1 MKYLIP
7 LAMTVMVAPGAARG
21 AIKGEVIR
29 NLIDCVVDVIVLE
42 ENDTAADGIRRGSRK
57 SAANGSGFIIDA
69 SGFIVTN
76 CHVIDSAVKITISL
90 SDGSV
95 YSARVVGK
103 DEHSDVALLK
113 IEADV
118 KLPSVQFADSDSIEI
133 GEPVIAIGN
142 PLGFGRTVTSGIISY
157 KGRSLADKIAELG
170 AGGDMVSY
178 LQTDA
183 AVSFGNSGG
192 PLFTN
197 KAEVVGM
204 VTVFCTDGLQGTGI
218 NFAIPSN
225 TLKKVIKELKVHGK
239 MLRSWLGIS
248 VAPLGKRAARA
259 MGLEKQNGYAVVR
272 VDENSPAAVA
282 GLQAG
287 DILTSLNDENISD
300 STDSELMLS
309 SLPIGRIIPVQIIR
323 HGTEM
328 KLSVT
333 VGIRTDDN
341 LNFGTEDPRWKE
353 GISREE
359 IKCLGICVAELTSDL
374 RKKFDIPD
382 SVKGVLISGVNDS
395 LDDSISVGNVILTI
409 NQSSV
414 VSVASLK
421 KELYGLAQKPSII
434 KTRELAAFVYDP
446 QTRRSQYVPLHFD
459 PTIGVN
465 AEKKSDVSKAKDGVK
480 AKWSLI

>member
-7 LAMTVMVAPGAARG
+7 LAMIALVAPNTGVSRD
-21 AIKGEVIR
+21 AIKGEVVR
-29 NLIDCVVDVIVLE
+29 NLMDCVVDVIVLE
-42 ENDTAADGIRRGSRK
+42 ENGAATDGIRRSGKK
-57 SAANGSGFIIDA
+57 SAANGAGFVIDG

-76 CHVIDSAVKITISL
+76 CHVIDSAVKITVGL

-95 YSARVVGK
+95 YPARIVGK

-113 IEADV
+113 IDADV
-118 KLPSVQFADSDSIEI
+118 KLPSVQFADSDTVEI
-133 GEPVIAIGN
+133 GESVIAIGN
-142 PLGFGRTVTSGIISY
+142 PFGFGKTVTSGIISY
-157 KGRSLADKIAELG
+157 KGRNLADQITELG

-204 VTVFCTDGLQGTGI
+204 VTVFYADGLQGTGI

-259 MGLEKQNGYAVVR
+259 MGLEKQNGCAVVR

-282 GLQAG
+282 GLHAG

-300 STDSELMLS
+300 SSDPELMLS
-309 SLPIGRIIPVQIIR
+309 SLPIGKIIPVQIIR
-323 HGTEM
+323 HGT
-328 KLSVT
+328 
-333 VGIRTDDN
+333 
-341 LNFGTEDPRWKE
+341 
-353 GISREE
+353 
-359 IKCLGICVAELTSDL
+359 
-374 RKKFDIPD
+374 
-382 SVKGVLISGVNDS
+382 
-395 LDDSISVGNVILTI
+395 
-409 NQSSV
+409 
-414 VSVASLK
+414 
-421 KELYGLAQKPSII
+421 
-434 KTRELAAFVYDP
+434 
-446 QTRRSQYVPLHFD
+446 
-459 PTIGVN
+459 
-465 AEKKSDVSKAKDGVK
+465 
-480 AKWSLI
+480 